1 MGTETAGVATAQTTT
16 GNSAEGSAALAAER
30 LFNDWIQTGAEAE
43 AAGSGEPGAA
53 EPQPKAEA
61 QGETALSQQNQDR
74 PQPEGELSVDSQE
87 LSETTGESTDEPKEA
102 AREDEEAGSKER
114 EAEKQKPEASDEPEW
129 FQKRIGKEVKKRKEL
144 EEQLAELKAKLENR
158 NPEAEAG
165 AHKEVASV
173 PSNDPVEAVPEVREA
188 KQELA
193 KHSSIKATANELLKQ
208 LRQDPDAVAQR
219 LQQAQVKLRDYS
231 EDTIRDYLESAKE
244 EAMTQAAAATAR
256 LTLAQERAKAAVQA
270 QRQQAEQLSI
280 KEFPDLADPD
290 SELSRQVDAVMS
302 NRPWLKNDPFGRFS
316 AAAAVD
322 RILKAQQKVQGQ
334 ASRVESKTK
343 AEAPKPLP
351 KMPSATAAV
360 PAPSKPKQTTGVEN
374 IVAVAGDPEKR
385 DRAIEDFF
393 KRW

>member
-30 LFNDWIQTGAEAE
+30 LFNDWIQTGAEPAAAE
-43 AAGSGEPGAA
+43 QGSGA
-53 EPQPKAEA
+53 EVQSPKSKVASE
-61 QGETALSQQNQDR
+61 GETVLSQQNQDR

-87 LSETTGESTDEPKEA
+87 LSETTGESTDEPA
-102 AREDEEAGSKER
+102 
-114 EAEKQKPEASDEPEW
+114 EAEAKAEDKEPKPEASDEPEW

-158 NPEAEAG
+158 SPEAEEG
-165 AHKEVASV
+165 AHKEVASA

-270 QRQQAEQLSI
+270 QRQQAEQLAVQ
-280 KEFPDLADPD
+280 EFPDLADPE
-290 SELSRQVDAVMS
+290 SELSRQVDAALVAFPAAKQH
-302 NRPWLKNDPFGRFS
+302 PWGRYIL
-316 AAAAVD
+316 AAGLE
-322 RILKAQQKVQGQ
+322 RLEQSKVQGQ
-334 ASRVESKTK
+334 KSKVEAKP
-343 AEAPKPLP
+343 AAAVAKPLP

-385 DRAIEDFF
+385 DRAIEEFF